1 VATIA
6 TILKITIGGAQEGL
20 SLGWTNRRRG
30 FWVTSMFFDASLNL
44 FELGFSDGSFRR
56 GMSRPMLN

>member
-44 FELGFSDGSFRR
+44 FELGFSDGSFR
-56 GMSRPMLN
+56 SA